1 MYLLLKKK
9 KVLLI
14 ILITI
19 VSIERKFLKLKLIK
33 SYCVKERLSE
43 FIRLWLGKKLLVEFF
58 FKRRISGA
66 WIQKLISNLINI

>member
-1 MYLLLKKK
+1 MHVSLIK

-19 VSIERKFLKLKLIK
+19 VSIERKFLKLKFIK

-43 FIRLWLGKKLLVEFF
+43 FVRLWLGKKIISGIFF
-58 FKRRISGA
+58 WRRISGIR
-66 WIQKLISNLINI
+66 IQKLD

>member
-1 MYLLLKKK
+1 MHVSLIKK

-19 VSIERKFLKLKLIK
+19 ASIERKFLKLKFIK

-43 FIRLWLGKKLLVEFF
+43 FNRLWLGKKI
-58 FKRRISGA
+58 ISG
-66 WIQKLISNLINI
+66 IFLEKN